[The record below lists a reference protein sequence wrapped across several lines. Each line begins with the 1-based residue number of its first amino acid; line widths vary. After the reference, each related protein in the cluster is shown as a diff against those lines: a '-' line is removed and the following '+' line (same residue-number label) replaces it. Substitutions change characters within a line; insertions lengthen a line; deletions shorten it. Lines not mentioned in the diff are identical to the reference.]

1 MADLGDRAVMLS
13 VNNDRV
19 LVLGLTRPEEIDL
32 REKVQAQ
39 FALCDVGEVAAM
51 PYALQVSNVLS
62 VETIR
67 NFISCVLRSE
77 GFTVFDAKK
86 R

>member
-13 VNNDRV
+13 VSGDRV
-19 LVLGLTRPEEIDL
+19 LVLGLTRPEESDL
-32 REKVQAQ
+32 REKVEAK
-39 FALCDVGEVAAM
+39 FALCEVSEVAETL
-51 PYALQVSNVLS
+51 YALQVSDVLS

-67 NFISCVLRSE
+67 KFISCVLRSE